1 MNDKLKVSNHENYE
15 IRNWTIPLHRNVET
29 LTIQNCDYLAIN
41 QGAINK
47 PRDLKML
54 RISNISHLFIEEN
67 GLSVSD
73 DRESLKIFILNSSC
87 DEFLPKFSSRN
98 SYQNVT
104 VSNVRIRQNCSC
116 SYDATNYMC
125 QTFDNSKKKFKYQSY
140 KEFDEHNCDHEGH
153 HHSIFDEFTE
163 EYLPDNKL
171 ELLGRFR

>member
-1 MNDKLKVSNHENYE
+1 MKYKGETSKHEINE
-15 IRNWTIPLHRNVET
+15 IRNMTIPLHRNVET

-41 QGAINK
+41 QGAINRA
-47 PRDLKML
+47 RDLKML
-54 RISNISHLFIEEN
+54 SIVNVSHLFIERN
-67 GLSVSD
+67 GLSVSE
-73 DRESLKIFILNSSC
+73 DRESLKIFITNSSC
-87 DEFLPKFSSRN
+87 DDYLPKFSNRN

-125 QTFDNSKKKFKYQSY
+125 QTFDNSKNKYKYQSY

-171 ELLGRFR
+171 ELLGKFG